1 MSTGDLVTLN
11 TGLSTSNNIDAF
23 DANDL
28 KIIDTK
34 ETYRSLDPETNPNI
48 TKPDQAA
55 KYRKSL
61 EADNP
66 VDINNTGDF
75 ARYLFVKSNN
85 VGTNEIAN
93 QQVIRENYQKQGA
106 GSVFFMVA

>member
-1 MSTGDLVTLN
+1 MSTVDIVTLN
-11 TGLSTSNNIDAF
+11 TGLSTGDNIDAF

-34 ETYRSLDPETNPNI
+34 ETYRSLDAETNPNI
-48 TKPDQAA
+48 TKPDESA

-61 EADNP
+61 AGDNP
-66 VDINNTGDF
+66 ADINNTGDF
-75 ARYLFVKSNN
+75 ARYLFIKSNN

-93 QQVIRENYQKQGA
+93 QQVIRDNYMKQGA
-106 GSVFFMVA
+106 GSIFFTVA